1 MKILDYRIYEGRNI
15 YSHRK
20 CVKLTLDLEGYKDI
34 SSNMIPNFNYNILK
48 LLPEL
53 KEHHCGIYKEGGFVI
68 RLNEGTYLAHICE
81 HVIIALHNRLNM
93 DVSFG
98 KAREIKGDIYYVIF
112 QYYYKNTALAIAN
125 FAVDIVNS
133 LVAQNPIEFKSR
145 LEHIKQI
152 MNNEAM
158 GPSTE
163 AICKAAEKRGIPI
176 LSVGDS
182 GLYQLGY
189 GKKGRII
196 EASIS
201 PFTSCIGADIS
212 CDKLL
217 TKIILKQQCIPV
229 PNGYKVNNSIELIQ
243 LAEDIGYP
251 VVLKPQ
257 FGSKG
262 NGVMINIKKKV
273 ELIKKYTILKNDFK
287 DIIIEK
293 YYRGNDYRVCVVDY
307 KVSAVSRRI
316 PPYIIGDGKSTIKE
330 LITRLNEDELRGE
343 DHEKPLTKIKI
354 DDSLID
360 CLSKNNY
367 NLTSIIKSKEKLI
380 LRNNANLSTGGMA
393 IDCTEEICEENIE
406 TCVRAA
412 KALGLDICGIDICC
426 DDISVPLSEQEGVI
440 IEVNAAPG
448 IRMHHYP
455 TVGKERNV
463 AGDIVDMIFKNS
475 KENIPLVS
483 VTGTNGKTTTTRLIY
498 HTLSIM
504 GYTVGMTTTGGIYI
518 GKKCIDK
525 GDTTGVESAK
535 TVLFNKDVEVAVLE
549 TARGG
554 IIRNGL
560 AYDMADVGIIT
571 NITADHLGIDDI
583 NSLEELA
590 YVKSLV
596 VEAVKDNGYAVL
608 NSEDYWSMQMIN
620 RVKSNKIFFGK
631 DRENNYLLKNLNDGG
646 YGIYL
651 KDNIICVEK
660 DDKVYKICSVDEIP
674 ITLKGRLKHNIEN
687 AMAACG
693 ALVGLEVDYC
703 MIRKG
708 LMSFRGNEEDNPGRF
723 NIHDFNNYTVVL
735 DYGHNIEGYKAVLS
749 SIKEIPHNRL
759 IGIIGIPGD
768 RLNDDVYEVGRISS
782 EYLDYI
788 YIKEDEDK
796 RGRKKGEIANLLEK
810 GILQNNYKSNRCE
823 IVLDEVEALNKAMVK
838 ALPGDLIIIFFENYD
853 RVIKFIK
860 NNKIA
865 LNKENII

>member
-1 MKILDYRIYEGRNI
+1 MKILDYRIFEGRNI

-20 CVKLTLDLEGYKDI
+20 CIKLTLDLEGYKDI
-34 SSNMIPNFNYNILK
+34 PSNMIPNFNYNLLK

-53 KEHHCGIYKEGGFVI
+53 NDHHCGIYKEGGFVI
-68 RLNEGTYLAHICE
+68 RLEEGTYLAHICE
-81 HVIIALHNRLNM
+81 HAIIALHNRLNM

-98 KAREIKGDIYYVIF
+98 KAREIKDDLYYIVF
-112 QYYYKNTALAIAN
+112 QYCYRNTALAIAN
-125 FAVDIVNS
+125 FAVDIMNA
-133 LVAQNPIEFKSR
+133 LVSQTPIEFEAR

-152 MNNEAM
+152 MNNEAI

-176 LSVGDS
+176 LPIGDS

-189 GKKGRII
+189 GKRGRII
-196 EASIS
+196 EAAIS
-201 PFTSCIGADIS
+201 PYTSCIGADIS

-217 TKIILKQQCIPV
+217 TKILLKQQCIPV
-229 PNGYKVNNSIELIQ
+229 ATGYKVNNSIELIK

-257 FGSKG
+257 YGSKG
-262 NGVMINIKKKV
+262 NGVMINIKEKKD
-273 ELIKKYTILKNDFK
+273 LIKKYTLLKKTFK
-287 DIIIEK
+287 DIIIEEHCN
-293 YYRGNDYRVCVVDY
+293 GNDYRVCVIDY
-307 KVSAVSRRI
+307 KVSAVSKRI
-316 PPYIIGDGKSTIKE
+316 PPYIIGDGTSTIKE
-330 LITRLNEDELRGE
+330 LIERLNEDELRGE

-360 CLSKNNY
+360 CLSKHKY
-367 NLTSIIKSKEKLI
+367 DITTVIKNGERLV
-380 LRNNANLSTGGMA
+380 LRHNANLSTGGMA
-393 IDCTEEICEENIE
+393 IDCTEEICQENIE
-406 TCVRAA
+406 ICMRAA
-412 KALGLDICGIDICC
+412 KAIGLDICGIDICC
-426 DDISVPLSEQEGVI
+426 EDISVPLLEQKGVI

-455 TVGKERNV
+455 AVGEERDV
-463 AGDIVDMIFKNS
+463 AGNIVNMIFKDS
-475 KENIPLVS
+475 MDSIPVVS

-498 HTLSIM
+498 HTLTLK

-518 GKKCIDK
+518 GEKCIDK

-535 TVLFNKDVEVAVLE
+535 AVLFNKDVEVAVLE

-560 AYDMADVGIIT
+560 AYDMADVGVIT
-571 NITADHLGIDDI
+571 NITSDHLGVDNI
-583 NSLEELA
+583 NSLEDLA
-590 YVKSLV
+590 HVKSLV
-596 VEAVKDNGYAVL
+596 VEAVKDKGYAVL
-608 NSEDYWSMQMIN
+608 NGDDYWSMQILQ
-620 RVKSNKIFFGK
+620 RVKSNKILFSK
-631 DRENNYLLKNLNDGG
+631 DRENNYLLENLKQGG

-660 DDKVYKICSVDEIP
+660 EGKVYKVCKVEEIP
-674 ITLKGRLKHNIEN
+674 ITLQGKLKHNIEN

-708 LMSFRGNEEDNPGRF
+708 LMEFRGNEEDNPGRF
-723 NIHDFNNYTVVL
+723 NIHGFKNYTVVL

-749 SIKEIPHNRL
+749 SLKEIPHNRL
-759 IGIIGIPGD
+759 VGIIGVPGD
-768 RLNDDVYEVGRISS
+768 RLNKDVSKVGKISS
-782 EYLDYI
+782 QYLDYI

-796 RGRKKGEIANLLEK
+796 RGRKKGEIAKLLEK
-810 GILQNNYKSNRCE
+810 GVVQNNYKSNKYE
-823 IVLDEVEALNKAMVK
+823 IILDEVEALNKAMTK

-853 RVIKFIK
+853 RVSNFI
-860 NNKIA
+860 NNSKMA
-865 LNKENII
+865 LNNESII